1 MQSSRPTRV
10 VAAIAGLAVATSA
23 VVATQVTAAPM
34 DTTIYACKAKKGGAL
49 RSVSKKAKCGK
60 TATKISWNTAG
71 PAGPSGPTSPSLI
84 GFTETTGVTLQ
95 PGAGWVTLGTVTF
108 TASTAFRY
116 DPEVSMSRD
125 FVNLN
130 CPGSTPNTA
139 PFTYTAMSVVRRY
152 VVNGVAIPDGMT
164 DDGVFDPSLP
174 NLTSMKQSWSG
185 PITLTVLART
195 TSFSS
200 PGQDGSPI
208 APCAVDTGTV
218 QFYAF
223 AYSL

>member
-1 MQSSRPTRV
+1 MHSSRPTRV

-23 VVATQVTAAPM
+23 VVATQVTAAPK
-34 DTTIYACKAKKGGAL
+34 DTTIYACKAKKDGAL

-60 TATKISWNTAG
+60 TATKISWNTA
-71 PAGPSGPTSPSLI
+71 GPTSPSLI

-116 DPEVSMSRD
+116 DPEVNLSRYS
-125 FVNLN
+125 LN
-130 CPGSTPNTA
+130 CPGSSINTA
-139 PFTYTAMSVVRRY
+139 PFTFSAMNIATRY
-152 VVNGVAIPDGMT
+152 VVNGVAIPGGVT
-164 DDGVFDPSLP
+164 DDGVFDSSVPD
-174 NLTSMKQSWSG
+174 LTSMKQSWSG

-195 TSFSS
+195 TSVSNA
-200 PGQDGSPI
+200 GVDGSTI

-218 QFYAF
+218 QFYAM
-223 AYSL
+223 AYSV

>member
-1 MQSSRPTRV
+1 MHSSRPTRV

-23 VVATQVTAAPM
+23 VVATQATAAPEG
-34 DTTIYACKAKKGGAL
+34 TTIYACKAKKGGAL

-71 PAGPSGPTSPSLI
+71 LAGPSGPTSPSLI

-95 PGAGWVTLGTVTF
+95 PGADWVTLGTATF

-116 DPEVSMSRD
+116 GPEV
-125 FVNLN
+125 NLLRYSLS

-139 PFTYTAMSVVRRY
+139 PYSNTSMNVVTRY
-152 VVNGVAIPDGMT
+152 VVNGVAIPSGIT
-164 DDGVFDPSLP
+164 DAGVFEFSLP

-200 PGQDGSPI
+200 PGQEGAVI

-223 AYSL
+223 AYSV

>member
-1 MQSSRPTRV
+1 MRSSRPTRV

-23 VVATQVTAAPM
+23 VVATQVTAAPK

-71 PAGPSGPTSPSLI
+71 PTSPSLI
-84 GFTETTGVTLQ
+84 GFTETSGVTLQ

-116 DPEVSMSRD
+116 DPEVNLSRYS
-125 FVNLN
+125 LN
-130 CPGSTPNTA
+130 CPGSSINTA
-139 PFTYTAMSVVRRY
+139 PFTFSAMNIATRY
-152 VVNGVAIPDGMT
+152 VVNGVAIPGGVT
-164 DDGVFDPSLP
+164 DDGVFDSSVPD
-174 NLTSMKQSWSG
+174 LTSMKQSWSG
-185 PITLTVLART
+185 PIALTVLART
-195 TSFSS
+195 TSVSNA
-200 PGQDGSPI
+200 GVDGSTI

-218 QFYAF
+218 QFYAM
-223 AYSL
+223 AYSV

>member
-1 MQSSRPTRV
+1 MHSSRPTRV
-10 VAAIAGLAVATSA
+10 VAVIAGLAVATSA
-23 VVATQVTAAPM
+23 VVATQVTAAPK
-34 DTTIYACKAKKGGAL
+34 DTTIYACKAKKDGAL

-60 TATKISWNTAG
+60 TATKISWNTA
-71 PAGPSGPTSPSLI
+71 GPTSPSLI

-116 DPEVSMSRD
+116 DPEVNLSRYS
-125 FVNLN
+125 LW

-139 PFTYTAMSVVRRY
+139 PHAFTGMDIATRY
-152 VVNGVAIPDGMT
+152 VVNGVAIPGGIT
-164 DDGVFDPSLP
+164 DDGVFDSSVP

-195 TSFSS
+195 TSFSNA
-200 PGQDGSPI
+200 GVDGTVI

-218 QFYAF
+218 QFYAL
-223 AYSL
+223 AYTV

>member
-1 MQSSRPTRV
+1 MHSSRPTRV
-10 VAAIAGLAVATSA
+10 VAVIAGLAIATSA

-71 PAGPSGPTSPSLI
+71 PAGPTSPSLI

-95 PGAGWVTLGTVTF
+95 PGAGWVTLGTATF

-116 DPEVSMSRD
+116 DPEVNLSR
-125 FVNLN
+125 NSLN

-139 PFTYTAMSVVRRY
+139 PFTLTAMNVVHRY
-152 VVNGVAIPDGMT
+152 VVNGVAIPDAMT

-174 NLTSMKQSWSG
+174 NLTGMKQSWSG

-195 TSFSS
+195 TSFSNA
-200 PGQDGSPI
+200 GVDGTVI

-218 QFYAF
+218 QFYAM
-223 AYSL
+223 AYSV

>member
-1 MQSSRPTRV
+1 MHSSRPTRV

-23 VVATQVTAAPM
+23 VVATQVTAAPK

-60 TATKISWNTAG
+60 TATKISWSTA
-71 PAGPSGPTSPSLI
+71 GPTSPSLI

-116 DPEVSMSRD
+116 DPEVNLSRYS
-125 FVNLN
+125 LW

-139 PFTYTAMSVVRRY
+139 PHAFTGMDIATRY
-152 VVNGVAIPDGMT
+152 VVNGVAIPGGVT
-164 DDGVFDPSLP
+164 DDGKRDSSVPD
-174 NLTSMKQSWSG
+174 LTSMKQSWSG

-195 TSFSS
+195 TSFSNA
-200 PGQDGSPI
+200 GVDGSTI

-218 QFYAF
+218 QFYAM
-223 AYSL
+223 AYSV

>member
-1 MQSSRPTRV
+1 MHSSRPTRV

-23 VVATQVTAAPM
+23 VVATRATAAPEG
-34 DTTIYACKAKKGGAL
+34 TTIYACKAKKGGAL

-60 TATKISWNTAG
+60 SATKISWNTAG
-71 PAGPSGPTSPSLI
+71 PAGPTSPSLI

-95 PGAGWVTLGTVTF
+95 PGAGWVTLGTATF
-108 TASTAFRY
+108 TASTTFRY
-116 DPEVSMSRD
+116 DPEVNLSR
-125 FVNLN
+125 NSLN

-139 PFTYTAMSVVRRY
+139 PFTLTAMNVVHRY
-152 VVNGVAIPDGMT
+152 VVNGVAIPDAMT
-164 DDGVFDPSLP
+164 DDGVFDLSLP
-174 NLTSMKQSWSG
+174 NLTGMKQSWSG

-195 TSFSS
+195 TSFSN
-200 PGQDGSPI
+200 PGLDGAAI

-218 QFYAF
+218 QFFAF

>member
-1 MQSSRPTRV
+1 MHSSRPTRV

-23 VVATQVTAAPM
+23 VVATQVTAAPK
-34 DTTIYACKAKKGGAL
+34 DTTIYACKDKKDGAL

-60 TATKISWNTAG
+60 TATKISWNTA
-71 PAGPSGPTSPSLI
+71 GPTSPSLI

-116 DPEVSMSRD
+116 DPEVNLSRYS
-125 FVNLN
+125 LW

-139 PFTYTAMSVVRRY
+139 PHAFTGMDIATRY
-152 VVNGVAIPDGMT
+152 VVNGVAIPGGIT
-164 DDGVFDPSLP
+164 DDGVFDSSVP

-195 TSFSS
+195 TSVSNT
-200 PGQDGSPI
+200 GLDGSTI

-218 QFYAF
+218 QFYAM
-223 AYSL
+223 AYSV

>member
-1 MQSSRPTRV
+1 MHSSRPTRV
-10 VAAIAGLAVATSA
+10 VAAIAGLAIATSA
-23 VVATQVTAAPM
+23 VVATQVTAAPK

-71 PAGPSGPTSPSLI
+71 PAGPSGLTSPSLI

-116 DPEVSMSRD
+116 NPEVSLSRYS
-125 FVNLN
+125 LN
-130 CPGSTPNTA
+130 CPGSSINTA
-139 PFTYTAMSVVRRY
+139 PFTFSAMNIATRY
-152 VVNGVAIPDGMT
+152 VVNGVAIPGGIT
-164 DDGVFDPSLP
+164 DDGVFDSSLP
-174 NLTSMKQSWSG
+174 NLNSMKQSWSG

-195 TSFSS
+195 TSVSS
-200 PGQDGSPI
+200 PGQDGSTI

-218 QFYAF
+218 QFYAM
-223 AYSL
+223 AYSV

>member
-1 MQSSRPTRV
+1 MHSSRPTRV
-10 VAAIAGLAVATSA
+10 VAAIAGLAVASSA
-23 VVATQVTAAPM
+23 VVATQVTAAPK

-60 TATKISWNTAG
+60 TATKISWNTT
-71 PAGPSGPTSPSLI
+71 GPTSPSLI
-84 GFTETTGVTLQ
+84 GFTETSGVTLQ

-116 DPEVSMSRD
+116 DPEVNLSRT

-130 CPGSTPNTA
+130 CPGSTPNAA
-139 PFTYTAMSVVRRY
+139 PFTFTAMSVVRRY
-152 VVNGVAIPDGMT
+152 VVNGVAIPDGTT

-174 NLTSMKQSWSG
+174 NLTNMKQSWSG

-195 TSFSS
+195 TSFSNA
-200 PGQDGSPI
+200 GVDGTVI

-218 QFYAF
+218 QFYAM
-223 AYSL
+223 AYSV

>member
-1 MQSSRPTRV
+1 MHSSRPTRV
-10 VAAIAGLAVATSA
+10 VAVIAGLAVATSA
-23 VVATQVTAAPM
+23 VVATQVTAAPK

-95 PGAGWVTLGTVTF
+95 PGAGWVTLGTATF
-108 TASTAFRY
+108 TASTTFRY
-116 DPEVSMSRD
+116 DPEVNLSR
-125 FVNLN
+125 NSLN

-139 PFTYTAMSVVRRY
+139 PYSNTSMNVVTRY
-152 VVNGVAIPDGMT
+152 VVNGVAIPSGIT
-164 DDGVFDPSLP
+164 DAGVFEFSLP

-195 TSFSS
+195 TSFSN
-200 PGQDGSPI
+200 PGLDGAAI

-223 AYSL
+223 AYSV

>member
-1 MQSSRPTRV
+1 V

-23 VVATQVTAAPM
+23 VVATQVTAAPK

-60 TATKISWNTAG
+60 SATKISWNTA
-71 PAGPSGPTSPSLI
+71 GPTSPSLI

-95 PGAGWVTLGTVTF
+95 PGADWVTLGTVTF

-116 DPEVSMSRD
+116 DPEVNLSRYS
-125 FVNLN
+125 LS

-139 PFTYTAMSVVRRY
+139 PRASSAMNIATRY
-152 VVNGVAIPDGMT
+152 VVNGVAIPGGVT
-164 DDGVFDPSLP
+164 DDGVFDSSVPD
-174 NLTSMKQSWSG
+174 LTSMKQSWSG

-195 TSFSS
+195 TSSIF
-200 PGQDGSPI
+200 PGQDGSTI

-218 QFYAF
+218 QFYAM
-223 AYSL
+223 AYSV

>member
-1 MQSSRPTRV
+1 MHSSRPTRV

-23 VVATQVTAAPM
+23 VVATQVTAAPK
-34 DTTIYACKAKKGGAL
+34 DTTIYACKAKKDGAL

-60 TATKISWNTAG
+60 TATKISWNTA
-71 PAGPSGPTSPSLI
+71 GPTSPSLI

-116 DPEVSMSRD
+116 DPEVNLSRYS
-125 FVNLN
+125 LN
-130 CPGSTPNTA
+130 CPGSSINTA
-139 PFTYTAMSVVRRY
+139 PFTFSAMNIATRY
-152 VVNGVAIPDGMT
+152 VVNGVAIPGGVT
-164 DDGVFDPSLP
+164 DDGVFDSSVPD
-174 NLTSMKQSWSG
+174 LTSMKQSWSG

-195 TSFSS
+195 TSVSS
-200 PGQDGSPI
+200 PGQDGSTI

-218 QFYAF
+218 QFYAM
-223 AYSL
+223 AYSV

>member
-1 MQSSRPTRV
+1 MHSSRPTRV
-10 VAAIAGLAVATSA
+10 VAVIAGLAVATSA
-23 VVATQVTAAPM
+23 VVATQVTAAPK

-60 TATKISWNTAG
+60 TATKISWNTA
-71 PAGPSGPTSPSLI
+71 GPTSPSLI

-116 DPEVSMSRD
+116 DPEVNLSRD

-130 CPGSTPNTA
+130 CPGSTPNAA
-139 PFTYTAMSVVRRY
+139 PFAFTEMSVVRRY
-152 VVNGVAIPDGMT
+152 VVNGVAIPDGRT
-164 DDGVFDPSLP
+164 DDGVLDPSLP

-195 TSFSS
+195 TSFSNA
-200 PGQDGSPI
+200 GVDGTVI

-218 QFYAF
+218 QFYAL
-223 AYSL
+223 AYTV

>member
-1 MQSSRPTRV
+1 MHSSRPTRV

-23 VVATQVTAAPM
+23 VVATQVTAAPK

-60 TATKISWNTAG
+60 SATKISWNTA
-71 PAGPSGPTSPSLI
+71 GPTSPSLI

-95 PGAGWVTLGTVTF
+95 PGADWVTLGTVTF

-116 DPEVSMSRD
+116 DPEVNLSRYS
-125 FVNLN
+125 LN
-130 CPGSTPNTA
+130 CPGSSINTA
-139 PFTYTAMSVVRRY
+139 PFTFSAMNIATRY
-152 VVNGVAIPDGMT
+152 VVNGVAIPGGVT
-164 DDGVFDPSLP
+164 DDGKRDSSVPD
-174 NLTSMKQSWSG
+174 LTSMKQSWSG

-195 TSFSS
+195 TSVSNA
-200 PGQDGSPI
+200 GVDGSTI

-218 QFYAF
+218 QFYAL
-223 AYSL
+223 AYSV